1 MAAAALALQRLR
13 AAAVMRRAGRILA
26 GPLPAAPQQGANW
39 QALSRLPLEKLQAL
53 SRLPLEKLQAL
64 SRLPLEKLQALSR
77 LPLEKLQ
84 ALSRLQ
90 PAKLQAAGPS
100 PAGPA

>member
-1 MAAAALALQRLR
+1 MAAAAAALALALQRLR

-26 GPLPAAPQQGANW
+26 GPAPAAPQQGANW
-39 QALSRLPLEKLQAL
+39 
-53 SRLPLEKLQAL
+53 QAL